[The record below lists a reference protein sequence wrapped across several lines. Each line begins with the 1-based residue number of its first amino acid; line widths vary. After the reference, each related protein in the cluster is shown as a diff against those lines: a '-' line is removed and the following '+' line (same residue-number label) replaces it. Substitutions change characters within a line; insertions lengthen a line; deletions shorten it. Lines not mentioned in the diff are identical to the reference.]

1 MRKGTVKWFD
11 DVKGYG
17 YIEDEDGEQVFVH
30 FTDIQQQNG
39 FRTLTRGDIVQYE
52 VLAGELGAKAISVTK
67 L

>member
-17 YIEDEDGEQVFVH
+17 YIEDENGEQLFVH
-30 FTDIQQQNG
+30 FTDIRQQNG
-39 FRTLTRGDIVQYE
+39 FRTLTPGDIVKYE
-52 VLAGELGAKAISVTK
+52 VIAGELGAKAIFVIK